1 MSVITIIVPILALGL
16 LGAAFA
22 TLLAASFKKFVVHVD
37 PKVESI
43 LGALPGSN
51 CGACGFA
58 GCLALAEAIA
68 AGKAEADG
76 CVAGG
81 NAAAQNVAA
90 VLGISLELQTEIVAF
105 VACRAGRSTAVMNYE
120 YQGVNNCQSAHLMFG
135 GDKACA
141 WGCLGLGSC
150 ERACPFD
157 AIHVNGD
164 GLAVVDRIK
173 CRSCKKCVAACPRG
187 LISMVPKSQ
196 DVLVACRNQ
205 DRGNRAKQ
213 VCPISCTA
221 CKICEKNCP
230 DDAIHV
236 TLSGAPRPEA
246 APEPA
251 VVNLA
256 VIDFTKCTQ
265 CGTCVE
271 KCPQA
276 SIISVSGKYVSQKKT
291 KEAVGAVTA
300 ANTAGGAASAGT
312 GGAAS

>member
-1 MSVITIIVPILALGL
+1 MNPLIIVIPIAALG
-16 LGAAFA
+16 
-22 TLLAASFKKFVVHVD
+22 
-37 PKVESI
+37 I
-43 LGALPGSN
+43 LGAVFAVLLALSNKAFAVHIDPKIEGIFGSLPGSN
-51 CGACGFA
+51 CGACGYA
-58 GCLALAEAIA
+58 GCLGLAEAIA

-81 NAAAQNVAA
+81 NATAQKVAEI
-90 VLGISLELQTEIVAF
+90 LGVSLEPQTEFVAF
-105 VACRAGRSTAVMNYE
+105 VACRAGRSSAAMRYE
-120 YQGVNNCQSAHLMFG
+120 YQGVRNCQSAHLMYG

-164 GLAVVDRIK
+164 GLAVVDRVK
-173 CRSCKKCVAACPRG
+173 CRSCKKCVAACPRR

-196 DVLVACRNQ
+196 DVLVACMNH
-205 DRGNRAKQ
+205 DRGNKVKL
-213 VCPISCTA
+213 VCSIGCTA

-236 TLSGAPRPEA
+236 VLSTA
-246 APEPA
+246 AGTDLGPA
-251 VVNLA
+251 DNLA
-256 VIDFTKCTQ
+256 VIDFAKCTQ

-276 SIISVSGKYVSQKKT
+276 SIVSISGKYHARK
-291 KEAVGAVTA
+291 KEA
-300 ANTAGGAASAGT
+300 AASAVGSASSGES
-312 GGAAS
+312 GGE

>member
-1 MSVITIIVPILALGL
+1 MNPIIIIIPIAALGL

-22 TLLAASFKKFVVHVD
+22 TLLALSFKKFAVHVD
-37 PKVESI
+37 PKVESV

-58 GCLALAEAIA
+58 GCLALAEAMA

-81 NAAAQNVAA
+81 NSTAQAVAA
-90 VLGISLELQTEIVAF
+90 VLGVSLEPQTELVAF
-105 VACRAGRSTAVMNYE
+105 VACRAGRSTAAMLYE
-120 YQGVNNCQSAHLMFG
+120 YQGVQNCQSAHLMYG

-157 AIHVNGD
+157 AIHVNKD
-164 GLAVVDRIK
+164 GLAVVDRVK

-196 DVLVACRNQ
+196 DVLVACMNHE
-205 DRGNRAKQ
+205 RGNKAKQ
-213 VCPISCTA
+213 VCAIACTA

-236 TLSGAPRPEA
+236 AIVA
-246 APEPA
+246 APAPQAA
-251 VVNLA
+251 VSDNLA
-256 VIDFTKCTQ
+256 VIDFAKCTQ

-276 SIISVSGKYVSQKKT
+276 SIVSMSGKYHPKKKEPVAAGSAPVSS
-291 KEAVGAVTA
+291 G
-300 ANTAGGAASAGT
+300 GT
-312 GGAAS
+312 GG